1 MSAPA
6 SEHETPYGIVVPA
19 PRPVASA
26 SERRLA
32 SPAAVRGDV
41 AWRAAKRMLDIAL
54 ALLGVIAFAP
64 VMLIVALL
72 IKLDSSGPVLFRQR
86 RYGLGQRTFTVLK
99 FRTMTTGASSDAHR
113 DYIAQLATGPAA
125 GGLKKLTTDARIT
138 RFGALLRK
146 SSLDELPQLFNVLSG
161 RMSLVGPRPAIE
173 YELEHYDYD
182 HFARFDVKPGLTGLW
197 QVSGRSK
204 LGFNEML
211 ALDAE
216 YARTTGPLTD
226 AKILLRTPVE
236 IFRGRCA

>member
-6 SEHETPYGIVVPA
+6 SEHENPYGIVVPA
-19 PRPVASA
+19 PRPASPTR
-26 SERRLA
+26 SRSA
-32 SPAAVRGDV
+32 SPAVARGNV
-41 AWRAAKRMLDIAL
+41 AWPVAKRMLDITL
-54 ALLGVIAFAP
+54 ALLAVIAFAP
-64 VMLIVALL
+64 VMLVVALL
-72 IKLDSSGPVLFRQR
+72 IKLDSPGPVLFRQR

-113 DYIAQLATGPAA
+113 AYIAQLATGTAA
-125 GGLKKLTTDARIT
+125 DGLKKLTADTRIT

-173 YELEHYDYD
+173 YELEHYDFA

-211 ALDAE
+211 ALDTE
-216 YARTTGPLTD
+216 YARSAGPLTD

-236 IFRGRCA
+236 IFRGRSA